1 MADHCLNPTA
11 RQIYDAQTGRPVEP
25 PRARG
30 GPMAI
35 LLCCFG
41 PGGIAGAVKEPPAPE
56 AVARRE
62 PSNKNSFADGAAKT
76 PEVPLPPPPEAPTP
90 KHTFEGGFAGPQ
102 EDAVLEPR
110 LLARNSMELDTE
122 LIDLSNQWF
131 GAAFM
136 LKKSPTR
143 KVTRTPTCLC
153 SPRRRTCTDTT
164 SSRSRPTTPS
174 PRLPRPIL
182 PQTIHDFGPSL
193 QLSISF
199 LDNLVPLAERC
210 GLSDAGAMMRVI
222 MPQKETVSKNQGA
235 NKADQVAIRAS
246 LGELGLEQT
255 EVDDVLFAATLL
267 RSLVRMKIAD
277 KNDIGT
283 ARCAIVE
290 LQMFFSD
297 LKKRSVDMSSTE
309 WAVFQRLLQA

>member
-1 MADHCLNPTA
+1 
-11 RQIYDAQTGRPVEP
+11 
-25 PRARG
+25 
-30 GPMAI
+30 
-35 LLCCFG
+35 
-41 PGGIAGAVKEPPAPE
+41 
-56 AVARRE
+56 
-62 PSNKNSFADGAAKT
+62 
-76 PEVPLPPPPEAPTP
+76 
-90 KHTFEGGFAGPQ
+90 
-102 EDAVLEPR
+102 
-110 LLARNSMELDTE
+110 
-122 LIDLSNQWF
+122 
-131 GAAFM
+131 
-136 LKKSPTR
+136 
-143 KVTRTPTCLC
+143 
-153 SPRRRTCTDTT
+153 
-164 SSRSRPTTPS
+164 
-174 PRLPRPIL
+174 
-182 PQTIHDFGPSL
+182 
-193 QLSISF
+193 
-199 LDNLVPLAERC
+199 
-210 GLSDAGAMMRVI
+210 MMRVI